1 MKTGGWRYCLAEPAC
16 LASAPV
22 INILVDCSQWQSLY
36 FRQRRKLGGFRR
48 IAQRFYRPVLGSPYT
63 LRLGNW
69 LLMCDNFTI
78 VFSARVLM

>member
-36 FRQRRKLGGFRR
+36 FRQRGNLGAFAVLPKGF
-48 IAQRFYRPVLGSPYT
+48 IGPFSGRPILSGWVIG
-63 LRLGNW
+63 
-69 LLMCDNFTI
+69 C
-78 VFSARVLM
+78 